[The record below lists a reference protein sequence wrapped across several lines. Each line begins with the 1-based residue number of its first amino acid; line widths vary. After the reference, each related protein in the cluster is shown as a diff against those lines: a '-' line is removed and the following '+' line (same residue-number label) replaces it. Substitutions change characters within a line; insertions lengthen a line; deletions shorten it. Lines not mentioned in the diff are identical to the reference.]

1 MNYHNITTDDM
12 LNGSG
17 LRVVLWISGCEHHCN
32 GCHNPQTWDKDS
44 GIKFDSNAWNE
55 VLTLLEKPYI
65 SGITYSGGD
74 PLFPANRS
82 IITSMAK
89 TIRQL
94 YPDKTQWLYTGYDF
108 SEVKDLEI
116 MKYIDVLVDGEYIDS
131 KRDTSLPFR
140 GSANQRL
147 IDVQKSL
154 LNKTVILLDI

>member
-17 LRVVLWISGCEHHCN
+17 LRVVLWTSGCEHHCN

-44 GIKFDSNAWNE
+44 GISFDSNAWNE

-94 YPDKTQWLYTGYDF
+94 YPDKTQWLYTGYKYEDI
-108 SEVKDLEI
+108 KDLEI

-131 KRDTSLPFR
+131 LRDISLPFR
-140 GSANQRL
+140 GSSNQRL

-154 LNKTVILLDI
+154 KENKVVLYDN

>member
-17 LRVVLWISGCEHHCN
+17 LRVVLWTSGCEHRCN
-32 GCHNPQTWDKDS
+32 GCHNPQTWDRDS

-55 VLTLLEKPYI
+55 VLALLEKPYI

-89 TIRQL
+89 TIHQL
-94 YPDKTQWLYTGYDF
+94 YPDKTQWLYTGYNYEDI
-108 SEVKDLEI
+108 KDLEI

-131 KRDTSLPFR
+131 LRDTSLPFR
-140 GSANQRL
+140 GSSNQRL

-154 LNKTVILLDI
+154 KENKIIKYID

>member
-17 LRVVLWISGCEHHCN
+17 LRVVLWTSGCEHHCN

-74 PLFPANRS
+74 PLFPTNRS

-89 TIRQL
+89 TIHQF
-94 YPDKTQWLYTGYDF
+94 YPDKTQWLYTGYKYEDI
-108 SEVKDLEI
+108 KDLEI

-131 KRDTSLPFR
+131 LRDISLPFR
-140 GSANQRL
+140 GSSNQRL

-154 LNKTVILLDI
+154 KENKVVLYDN